1 MGTGAGAGAGDAA
14 PPCDVWL
21 PAPKAKGS
29 MQVVTKVIRL
39 RVGYRLQ
46 FQTDSRGLRTTNVKN
61 FRLRFSA
68 DV

>member
-29 MQVVTKVIRL
+29 MQVVTKVLRL
-39 RVGYRLQ
+39 RVGHRLQ
-46 FQTDSRGLRTTNVKN
+46 FQTGIKN
-61 FRLRFSA
+61 S
-68 DV
+68 